1 MHEYAFISLER
12 AMTESLAGENG
23 MRLQSM
29 EAAKGNIDDTLAD
42 LQQQERIQRQNDITE
57 ELLDVIS
64 GAEALKPA

>member
-1 MHEYAFISLER
+1 
-12 AMTESLAGENG
+12 